1 MKGDPSC
8 LAWECQIR
16 PPGGK
21 VYFLLSVVISA
32 WEILLGDIL
41 NSKEAACMGMGGSF
55 SAAPMFTLKRKCLL
69 CRQMFSAW
77 K

>member
-1 MKGDPSC
+1 MRSPGEVHLLLCVAISDAGGFC
-8 LAWECQIR
+8 L
-16 PPGGK
+16 GG
-21 VYFLLSVVISA
+21 VQ
-32 WEILLGDIL
+32 
-41 NSKEAACMGMGGSF
+41 NSKEAACMGVGGSF